1 MLTFTDDF
9 SRYTTTYFIKS
20 KSEVLSKFKEY
31 VNSVEK
37 QTGSQIMKLNILA
50 EEDVK
55 VLRSDNGGEY
65 TSNNFTKF
73 CAEMGISH
81 KFTVPYC
88 PQQNGVSERKNR
100 TIMEKARSML
110 HQAKL
115 PLEFWAE
122 ACRTAVYLLNRSPTT
137 ALKNETPFERL
148 VGTKPD
154 ITHLKVFGCVSYV
167 HVPNSK
173 RRKLDA
179 KARKAIFV
187 GYPPGVKGY
196 KLYNL
201 EKKSFIVSRDVTFF
215 EQNFDHFEEEI
226 KSKEAV
232 KLDLSNV
239 FPKVDKESESAPEHS
254 VKKEPVVPEH
264 PESPVPKQ
272 PTNKEPAV
280 PKHLEPSV
288 QVEENSDATQGVEP
302 PVQKNAESAVGVLSQ
317 YMSRPSK
324 DHWIGVKRVLR
335 YLKGTLN
342 YGLKFSAHDEDP
354 ELTGYSDADWAG
366 DIDTRRSTSGYVFQ
380 IGRSTVS

>member
-1 MLTFTDDF
+1 MLN
-9 SRYTTTYFIKS
+9 S
-20 KSEVLSKFKEY
+20 SEVTMEENILPTTSL
-31 VNSVEK
+31 NSVPIWEFH
-37 QTGSQIMKLNILA
+37 
-50 EEDVK
+50 
-55 VLRSDNGGEY
+55 
-65 TSNNFTKF
+65 TSLL
-73 CAEMGISH
+73 SR
-81 KFTVPYC
+81 TVH
-88 PQQNGVSERKNR
+88 SKMEFLKRKNR

-122 ACRTAVYLLNRSPTT
+122 ACSTAVYLLNRSLTT
-137 ALKNETPFERL
+137 ALKNETPFEHL
-148 VGTKPD
+148 AGTKPD
-154 ITHLKVFGCVSYV
+154 ITHLKVFGCVSNV

-196 KLYNL
+196 KLYDL
-201 EKKSFIVSRDVTFF
+201 EKKSFVVSRDVTFF

-232 KLDLSNV
+232 KLDLSNM
-239 FPKVDKESESAPEHS
+239 FPKVDEESESSPEHS

-288 QVEENSDATQGVEP
+288 QVKGKLRCYIRCRTS
-302 PVQKNAESAVGVLSQ
+302 S
-317 YMSRPSK
+317 SK
-324 DHWIGVKRVLR
+324 
-335 YLKGTLN
+335 
-342 YGLKFSAHDEDP
+342 EC
-354 ELTGYSDADWAG
+354 
-366 DIDTRRSTSGYVFQ
+366 
-380 IGRSTVS
+380 